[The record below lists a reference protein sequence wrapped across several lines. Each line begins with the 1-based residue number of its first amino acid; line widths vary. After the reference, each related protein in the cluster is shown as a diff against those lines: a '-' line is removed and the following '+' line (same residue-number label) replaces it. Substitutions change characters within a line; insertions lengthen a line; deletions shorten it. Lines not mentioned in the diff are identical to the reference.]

1 MRIGL
6 DFMGGDFAPREAL
19 QGAVDALEQA
29 DLSDVH
35 IVLFG
40 DKSAMADFSNLQGD
54 SHRVSVVHSSEV
66 IEMAEHPTRAIS
78 QKRNSS
84 ISLGLKM
91 LAEGQLDAFAS
102 AGNTGAM
109 MVGSLY
115 TVKAIEGII
124 RPSLT
129 TLVPKVGGGTGL
141 LLDVGANSDVKPDVL
156 VQFAELGTLYSK
168 HVLKIENPKVGL
180 LSIGHEKE
188 KGNLL
193 TQAAYP
199 LLEESRSINFIGN
212 VEGRDLFLESCDV
225 IVCDGYT
232 GNVVLKTCEGFF
244 YQLKKRGVKDEFLD
258 RFNFTDYGG
267 TAILG
272 VNKPVIIGHGISK
285 SDTFVNMI
293 RLSKRIIQSRL
304 IDKIKS
310 TMN

>member
-6 DFMGGDFAPREAL
+6 DFMGGDFAPNEAL
-19 QGAVDALEQA
+19 KGVKEALDES

-35 IVLFG
+35 IVLLG
-40 DKSAMADFSNLQGD
+40 NEDHLKDYPELTGETN
-54 SHRVSVVHSSEV
+54 RVSVVHAPEV

-84 ISLGLKM
+84 ISIGLRM

-115 TVKAIEGII
+115 TVKAIEGVI
-124 RPSLT
+124 RPSLS
-129 TLVPKVGGGTGL
+129 TLVPKIEGGTGL

-156 VQFAELGTLYSK
+156 LQFAELGSLYCK
-168 HVLKIENPKVGL
+168 HVLKIEEPKVGL
-180 LSIGHEKE
+180 LSIGHERE

-193 TQAAYP
+193 TQAAFP
-199 LLEESRSINFIGN
+199 LLEERRSLNFIGN
-212 VEGRDLFLESCDV
+212 VEGRDLFLNTCDV
-225 IVCDGYT
+225 IVCDGFT

-244 YQLKKRGVKDEFLD
+244 YQLKKRGVNDEFLD

-267 TAILG
+267 TSILG

-285 SDTFVNMI
+285 SDTFVNML
-293 RLSKRIIQSRL
+293 RLSKQIVQSRL
-304 IDKIKS
+304 IDKIKF

>member
-6 DFMGGDFAPREAL
+6 DFMGGDFAPNEAL
-19 QGAVDALEQA
+19 KGVKEALDES

-35 IVLFG
+35 IVLLG
-40 DKSAMADFSNLQGD
+40 NEDHLKDYPELTGETN
-54 SHRVSVVHSSEV
+54 RVSVVHAPEV

-84 ISLGLKM
+84 ISIGLRM

-115 TVKAIEGII
+115 TVKAIEGVI
-124 RPSLT
+124 RPSLS
-129 TLVPKVGGGTGL
+129 TLVPKIEGGTGL

-156 VQFAELGTLYSK
+156 LQFAELGSLYCK
-168 HVLKIENPKVGL
+168 HVLKIEEPKVGL
-180 LSIGHEKE
+180 LSIGHERE

-193 TQAAYP
+193 TQAAFA
-199 LLEESRSINFIGN
+199 LLEESRSLNFIGN
-212 VEGRDLFLESCDV
+212 VEGRDLFLNTCDV
-225 IVCDGYT
+225 IVCDGFT

-244 YQLKKRGVKDEFLD
+244 YQLKKRGVNDEFLD

-267 TAILG
+267 TSILG

-285 SDTFVNMI
+285 SDTFVNML
-293 RLSKRIIQSRL
+293 RLSKQIVQSRL
-304 IDKIKS
+304 IDKIKF

>member
-6 DFMGGDFAPREAL
+6 DFMGGDFAPNEAL
-19 QGAVDALEQA
+19 KGVKEALDES

-35 IVLFG
+35 IVLLG
-40 DKSAMADFSNLQGD
+40 DEEHLSDHPELTGATN
-54 SHRVSVVHSSEV
+54 RISVVHAPEA

-84 ISLGLKM
+84 ISIGLKM

-115 TVKAIEGII
+115 TVKAIEGVI
-124 RPSLT
+124 RPSLS

-156 VQFAELGTLYSK
+156 LQFAELGSLYCK
-168 HVLKIENPKVGL
+168 HVLKIDDPKVGL
-180 LSIGHEKE
+180 LSIGHERE

-193 TQAAYP
+193 TQAAFP
-199 LLEESRSINFIGN
+199 LLEDSRSLNFVGN
-212 VEGRDLFLESCDV
+212 VEGRDLFLDTCDV
-225 IVCDGYT
+225 IVCDGFT

-244 YQLKKRGVKDEFLD
+244 FQLKKRGVNDEFLD

-267 TAILG
+267 TSILG

-285 SDTFVNMI
+285 SDTFVNML
-293 RLSKRIIQSRL
+293 RLSKQIVQSRL
-304 IDKIKS
+304 IDKIKFA
-310 TMN
+310 MN

>member
-6 DFMGGDFAPREAL
+6 DFMGGDFAPNEAL
-19 QGAVDALEQA
+19 QGVVEALNES

-35 IVLFG
+35 IVLLG
-40 DKSAMADFSNLQGD
+40 DEDCLKDYPQLSGD
-54 SHRVSVVHSSEV
+54 TNRVSVINAPEV

-84 ISLGLKM
+84 ISIGLKM

-124 RPSLT
+124 RPSLS
-129 TLVPKVGGGTGL
+129 TLVPKVEGGTGL

-156 VQFAELGTLYSK
+156 LQFAELGSLYCK

-180 LSIGHEKE
+180 LSIGHERE

-193 TQAAYP
+193 TQAAFP
-199 LLEESRSINFIGN
+199 LLEESRNINFIGN
-212 VEGRDLFLESCDV
+212 VEGRDLFLDNCDV
-225 IVCDGYT
+225 IVCDGFT

-267 TAILG
+267 TSILG

-285 SDTFVNMI
+285 SDTFVNML
-293 RLSKRIIQSRL
+293 RLSKQIVQSRL

>member
-1 MRIGL
+1 
-6 DFMGGDFAPREAL
+6 MGGDFAPNEAL
-19 QGAVDALEQA
+19 KGVKEALDES

-35 IVLFG
+35 IVLLG
-40 DKSAMADFSNLQGD
+40 DEEHLSDHPELTGATN
-54 SHRVSVVHSSEV
+54 RISVVHAPEA

-84 ISLGLKM
+84 ISIGLKM

-115 TVKAIEGII
+115 TVKAIEGVI
-124 RPSLT
+124 RPSLS

-156 VQFAELGTLYSK
+156 LQFAELGSLYCK
-168 HVLKIENPKVGL
+168 HVLKIDDPKVGL
-180 LSIGHEKE
+180 LSIGHERE

-193 TQAAYP
+193 TQAAFP
-199 LLEESRSINFIGN
+199 LLEDSRSLNFVGN
-212 VEGRDLFLESCDV
+212 VEGRDLFLDTCDV
-225 IVCDGYT
+225 IVCDGFT

-244 YQLKKRGVKDEFLD
+244 FQLKKRGVNDEFLD

-267 TAILG
+267 TSILG

-285 SDTFVNMI
+285 SDTFVNML
-293 RLSKRIIQSRL
+293 RLSKQIVQSRL
-304 IDKIKS
+304 IDKIKFA
-310 TMN
+310 MN

>member
-6 DFMGGDFAPREAL
+6 DFMGGDFAPNEAL
-19 QGAVDALEQA
+19 KGVKEALDES

-35 IVLFG
+35 IVLLG
-40 DKSAMADFSNLQGD
+40 NEDHLKDYPELTGETN
-54 SHRVSVVHSSEV
+54 RVSVVHAPEV

-84 ISLGLKM
+84 ISIGLRM

-115 TVKAIEGII
+115 TVKAIEGVI
-124 RPSLT
+124 RPSLS
-129 TLVPKVGGGTGL
+129 TLVPKIEGGTGL

-156 VQFAELGTLYSK
+156 LQFAELGSLYCK
-168 HVLKIENPKVGL
+168 HVLKIEEPKVGL
-180 LSIGHEKE
+180 LSIGHERE

-193 TQAAYP
+193 TQAAFP
-199 LLEESRSINFIGN
+199 LLEESRSLNFIGN
-212 VEGRDLFLESCDV
+212 VEGRDLFLNTCDV
-225 IVCDGYT
+225 IVCDGFT

-244 YQLKKRGVKDEFLD
+244 YQLKKRGVNDEFLD

-267 TAILG
+267 TSILG

-285 SDTFVNMI
+285 SDTFVNML
-293 RLSKRIIQSRL
+293 RLSKQIVQSRL
-304 IDKIKS
+304 IDKIKF